1 MSSNLHEV
9 GIKITI
15 HLLQLMEPR
24 IRVCIELTQIHV
36 SHCEWQTETYMQL
49 FQTPKTSPLTI
60 TPCLNLEAAT
70 IIFYKG
76 GKIFVPHLQKQ

>member
-1 MSSNLHEV
+1 MGAIYIHIYMSSNLHEV

-36 SHCEWQTETYMQL
+36 THCEWQTETYISCFRL
-49 FQTPKTSPLTI
+49 LRLHP
-60 TPCLNLEAAT
+60 
-70 IIFYKG
+70 
-76 GKIFVPHLQKQ
+76 